1 MVVAVACA
9 RQESPRADS
18 AAAAP
23 PPSVSPSRADSA
35 ASPNATVA
43 TSTPSTPACVSEGAW
58 RECSV
63 EKRLT
68 DAGYVPINKGS
79 APPGIFP
86 VQGTTYA
93 LGQAQAHVYV
103 FASAKER
110 QAAAAAIDTVT
121 VSRPGV
127 SPPWSSP
134 PTFISSNNI
143 VIVLVSDNGQ
153 LIERVQNFI
162 RAGLPSATH

>member
-1 MVVAVACA
+1 VVAVACG

-23 PPSVSPSRADSA
+23 PPAAATSRTDSA
-35 ASPNATVA
+35 RSTNASAATN
-43 TSTPSTPACVSEGAW
+43 TPSAPACVSEGTW
-58 RECSV
+58 RDCSV

-68 DAGYVPINKGS
+68 DAGYVPVNKGA
-79 APPGIFP
+79 APSGIFP

-110 QAAAAAIDTVT
+110 QAAAAAIDTAT

-127 SPPWSSP
+127 AAPWSSP
-134 PTFISSNNI
+134 PTFITSNNLI
-143 VIVLVSDNGQ
+143 VVLVSDNAQ
-153 LIERVQNFI
+153 LIERVENFI